1 VEQVLQDVRQANQGG
16 SACSFKT
23 FVDFMTRRRINVAF
37 VDKGFVDPLIAQ
49 CCQHFARAKDIFGL
63 DWEQLFDLFDGERS
77 GRLSQEEFLICAQG
91 LEADI
96 AVEDLKELF
105 NYVDAQQA
113 NYVTKLQFVDALT
126 YVTNKL
132 GGQSA
137 LDSRLNKGL
146 AQAKRGPTS
155 RQAVLDVL
163 KNVAKSV
170 VEKQLE
176 MRQVIQ
182 IVDVHRRG
190 EISRAELSQVLRGL
204 CDSITLEQSRRLHL
218 FFDEAGT
225 GSISVPELVGLL
237 QDLINQQVGAG
248 AFAFRQVQ
256 PIINKIINELAI
268 DADNF
273 FDEVADQNAA
283 EMKEEA
289 GDNGKRTT
297 ASSRDQV
304 CGLSKR
310 LFFRQ
315 LAQYGVSLSEQ
326 DKAALCQV
334 FGLDEAQDKL
344 DYLKLD

>member
-1 VEQVLQDVRQANQGG
+1 
-16 SACSFKT
+16 
-23 FVDFMTRRRINVAF
+23 M
-37 VDKGFVDPLIAQ
+37 
-49 CCQHFARAKDIFGL
+49 
-63 DWEQLFDLFDGERS
+63 
-77 GRLSQEEFLICAQG
+77 
-91 LEADI
+91 
-96 AVEDLKELF
+96 
-105 NYVDAQQA
+105 
-113 NYVTKLQFVDALT
+113 
-126 YVTNKL
+126 
-132 GGQSA
+132 
-137 LDSRLNKGL
+137 
-146 AQAKRGPTS
+146 
-155 RQAVLDVL
+155 LDVL
-163 KNVAKSV
+163 KSVAKSV

-256 PIINKIINELAI
+256 PIVSKIINELAI

-283 EMKEEA
+283 LMKEEA
-289 GDNGKRTT
+289 GDNARRSAAT
-297 ASSRDQV
+297 SRDQV

-310 LFFRQ
+310 LFFR
-315 LAQYGVSLSEQ
+315 
-326 DKAALCQV
+326 
-334 FGLDEAQDKL
+334 
-344 DYLKLD
+344 

>member
-1 VEQVLQDVRQANQGG
+1 
-16 SACSFKT
+16 
-23 FVDFMTRRRINVAF
+23 
-37 VDKGFVDPLIAQ
+37 
-49 CCQHFARAKDIFGL
+49 
-63 DWEQLFDLFDGERS
+63 
-77 GRLSQEEFLICAQG
+77 
-91 LEADI
+91 
-96 AVEDLKELF
+96 
-105 NYVDAQQA
+105 
-113 NYVTKLQFVDALT
+113 
-126 YVTNKL
+126 
-132 GGQSA
+132 
-137 LDSRLNKGL
+137 
-146 AQAKRGPTS
+146 
-155 RQAVLDVL
+155 VLDVL
-163 KNVAKSV
+163 KNVATSV

-256 PIINKIINELAI
+256 PIISKIINELAI
-268 DADNF
+268 DADKF
-273 FDEVADQNAA
+273 FDEVADHNDA

-289 GDNGKRTT
+289 AADNERRTT
-297 ASSRDQV
+297 ASSRDQA

-334 FGLDEAQDKL
+334 FGLGEAPDKL

>member
-1 VEQVLQDVRQANQGG
+1 
-16 SACSFKT
+16 
-23 FVDFMTRRRINVAF
+23 M
-37 VDKGFVDPLIAQ
+37 
-49 CCQHFARAKDIFGL
+49 
-63 DWEQLFDLFDGERS
+63 
-77 GRLSQEEFLICAQG
+77 
-91 LEADI
+91 
-96 AVEDLKELF
+96 
-105 NYVDAQQA
+105 
-113 NYVTKLQFVDALT
+113 DALT

-163 KNVAKSV
+163 KSVAKSV

-256 PIINKIINELAI
+256 PIVSKIINELAI

-283 EMKEEA
+283 LMKEEA
-289 GDNGKRTT
+289 GDNARRSAAT
-297 ASSRDQV
+297 SRDQV

-310 LFFRQ
+310 LFFR
-315 LAQYGVSLSEQ
+315 
-326 DKAALCQV
+326 
-334 FGLDEAQDKL
+334 
-344 DYLKLD
+344 